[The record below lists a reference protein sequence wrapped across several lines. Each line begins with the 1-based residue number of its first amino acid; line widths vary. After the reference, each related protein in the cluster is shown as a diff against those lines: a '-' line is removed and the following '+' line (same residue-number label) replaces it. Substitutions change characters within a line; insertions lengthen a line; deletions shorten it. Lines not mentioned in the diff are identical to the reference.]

1 MESNFIVV
9 VFWIYYEVFECQESV
24 IRIFDGGFWFVMLY
38 YFYLV
43 IIYKFLMV
51 MIVESGFF
59 SNVSELVEFIIV
71 DLGKLI
77 FGYIGGFRLIFY
89 LSELI

>member
-1 MESNFIVV
+1 
-9 VFWIYYEVFECQESV
+9 
-24 IRIFDGGFWFVMLY
+24 
-38 YFYLV
+38 
-43 IIYKFLMV
+43 MV

-77 FGYIGGFRLIFY
+77 FGYIGGFRLIIY